1 MKIQIL
7 IGSTRP
13 GRIAERVAKWVAAS
27 AQEQPNFE
35 VELVDLADYDMPF
48 FDEATSPQF
57 NPHRQT
63 SAVVKKFLAKVSQA
77 DGYVTVTPEYN
88 YSIPGV
94 LKNALDYIALEL
106 AKKPVAVVSYGA
118 VGGARAAEHLKTML
132 FALKAPVVP
141 MSLSL
146 IGPHSLIDEDGK
158 YIGNSASPYGP
169 DKLLLRQL
177 GELAWYA
184 ETLKA
189 GREELVIANV

>member
-13 GRIAERVAKWVAAS
+13 GRISERVAKWVAAA

-48 FDEATSPQF
+48 FNEAISPQF
-57 NPHRQT
+57 NPHRQP
-63 SAVVKKFLAKVSQA
+63 SAVVKKFLAKVAEA
-77 DGYVTVTPEYN
+77 DGYVIVTPEYN
-88 YSIPGV
+88 YSISAV
-94 LKNALDYIALEL
+94 LKNALDYIALEM
-106 AKKPVAVVSYGA
+106 ARKPVVVVSHGS

-141 MSLSL
+141 QSLAL
-146 IGPHSLIDEDGK
+146 VGVHSLIDEDGK
-158 YIGNSASPYGP
+158 FIGDSASPHGP

-177 GELAWYA
+177 GELVWYA
-184 ETLKA
+184 DTLKA
-189 GREELVIANV
+189 GREALVEV